1 MRLDT
6 SQQLRMSQEMRLSPR
21 IIQAMEIL
29 QLPMLSLQE
38 RIDTEMESNPVLELS
53 EVRDENLPDTP
64 EEVDDTADR
73 GEVDMVV
80 HDDDSNTEDFQR
92 LDRMTS
98 EFGPDY
104 ANSDAPMTRKASN
117 TGEPDRKMEAMANPP
132 ASPESLSDYLR
143 DQWRFVEVPN
153 AIKTAGL
160 LIIDSLDPDGYLRTS
175 IEDLAEKIN
184 QYLQNYGTAVMTPK
198 ETDSSLKVLNEA
210 LKYVQTLEPV
220 GVGARDL
227 KECLLIQLHVK
238 SDIGEDVGLPRVLV
252 TNFLREIEMTRLPHI
267 AKRLDRN
274 VDDIKNAITQISKLS
289 PRPGLLIGQKS
300 APVINPDV
308 IVTIDENDQVVVSM
322 ADQNS
327 PRLGINDYY
336 SDTVR
341 DRKTDKKAKQF
352 LRKNIRSAQW
362 LISAIAQRRH
372 TIFRVTQEIFK
383 VQRDFLDH
391 GKEALKPL
399 PMADIADKV
408 GIHIATVS
416 RAVSG
421 KYAQT
426 PQGIFP
432 LRMFFSGGTK
442 TADGQ
447 DMSWDAIKEKMR
459 EIVDKEDK
467 SAPLNDDKLS
477 EELSKHG
484 IDIARRTVAKYRGV
498 LDILPARKR
507 REY

>member
-1 MRLDT
+1 MRLGT
-6 SQQLRMSQEMRLSPR
+6 SQQLRLSQEMKLSPR

-29 QLPMLSLQE
+29 QLPMLNLQE
-38 RIDTEMESNPVLELS
+38 RIDAEMESNPVLELQ
-53 EVRDENLPDTP
+53 ETQDENPHDTSP
-64 EEVDDTADR
+64 ETDDTADR

-80 HDDDSNTEDFQR
+80 RDESNNSEDFQR
-92 LDRMTS
+92 LDSMTS
-98 EFGPDY
+98 EFGSDF
-104 ANSDAPMTRKASN
+104 ANSDAPMPRKSSDSSE
-117 TGEPDRKMEAMANPP
+117 GDSKMEAMANAP
-132 ASPESLSDYLR
+132 AASQSLSDYLR
-143 DQWRFVEVPN
+143 DQWRFVEVSDD
-153 AIKTAGL
+153 IKAAGL
-160 LIIDSLDPDGYLRTS
+160 LIIDSLDPDGYLRAS
-175 IEDLAEKIN
+175 IEALAEKIDR
-184 QYLQNYGTAVMTPK
+184 YLQNSGNAAMTAR
-198 ETDSSLKVLNEA
+198 ETDFSRIVLGEA
-210 LKYVQTLEPV
+210 VKYVQTLEPT

-227 KECLLIQLHVK
+227 KECLLIQLQIK
-238 SDIGEDVGLPRVLV
+238 SDFGDNVALPQLLV
-252 TNFLREIEMTRLPHI
+252 TNFLREIEMNRLPDI
-267 AKRLDRN
+267 ANRLDRS
-274 VDDIKNAITQISKLS
+274 VDDIKKAIAYISKLS
-289 PRPGLLIGQKS
+289 PRPGLLIGQQS

-308 IVTIDENDQVVVSM
+308 IVTVDENDQVIVTM

-336 SDTVR
+336 YNTAR
-341 DRKTDKKAKQF
+341 DRNTDKNAKQF

-383 VQRDFLDH
+383 VQRDFLDQ

-399 PMADIADKV
+399 PMGDVAEKV
-408 GIHIATVS
+408 GIHLATVS

-426 PQGIFP
+426 PRGIFP

-442 TADGQ
+442 TTDGQ

-459 EIVDKEDK
+459 EIVDNEDK

-484 IDIARRTVAKYRGV
+484 IDIARRTVAKYRGI